1 MESRRVI
8 HLWIRRK
15 NLENDKVFIDLEGYS
30 EADDDNVRF
39 RVKTVEMR
47 QFADLKAIADLA
59 DQDGIIIVEASLFE
73 EGQDL
78 RKDAM
83 DKMRS
88 IAEDRGGSFS
98 QASDR
103 VAVITPAGIGIDK
116 CRIRRKK

>member
-8 HLWIRRK
+8 HLLKKRK
-15 NLENDKVFIDLEGYS
+15 NSENDKVFIDLEGYS
-30 EADDDNVRF
+30 ESDDDNVKL
-39 RVKTVEMR
+39 RVKTVDMR
-47 QFADLKAIADLA
+47 EFGDLKAIADLA
-59 DQDGIIIVEASLFE
+59 DQGGIIIVETSLFA

-83 DKMRS
+83 DKMKS
-88 IAEDRGGSFS
+88 IAEDRGGTFS